1 MNQQKAFWKRGLLHI
16 YCGDGKGKTTAA
28 VGLSV
33 RAHGRGRRV
42 VFVQFLKDGRSGE
55 IQVLKRLEG
64 LTVITGQTVA
74 KFTFAMNEQERAET
88 YALHMDYLSRAARL
102 AHSEPIDLLVL
113 DEVLGAIETGLLDED
128 TLVDFLSHRPK
139 HLEVVLTGRIITDR
153 LAELA
158 DYISEIRCVRHP
170 YEQGIA
176 AREGIEY

>member
-1 MNQQKAFWKRGLLHI
+1 MNQQKTHSQRGLLHI

-28 VGLSV
+28 VGLAV
-33 RAHGRGRRV
+33 RAAGRGRRV

-55 IQVLKRLEG
+55 IGPLRELAG

-74 KFTFAMNEQERAET
+74 KFSFAMNEQERAET
-88 YALHMDYLSRAARL
+88 YALHMDYLSQAAQL

-113 DEVLGAIETGLLDED
+113 DEALGAIETGLLDED
-128 TLVDFLSHRPK
+128 TLVDFLSHRPES
-139 HLEVVLTGRIITDR
+139 LEVVLTGRVRTER
-153 LAELA
+153 LTELA

-170 YEQGIA
+170 YEQRIA